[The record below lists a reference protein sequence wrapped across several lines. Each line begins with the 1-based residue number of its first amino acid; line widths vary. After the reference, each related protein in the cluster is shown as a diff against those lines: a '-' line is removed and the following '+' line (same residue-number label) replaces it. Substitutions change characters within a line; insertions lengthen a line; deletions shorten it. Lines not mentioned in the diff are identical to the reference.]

1 MAHGVRIHT
10 GPMESE
16 AGAHPHANV
25 PGQIQT
31 LRFLRTPRA
40 CSPLGAAY
48 VAMVAKGSLNK
59 TTLKM
64 RELAGQHAPAAV
76 RVLVE
81 LMQHANEGTQ
91 LNAACTILDRA
102 YGRPRICTER
112 NNNDDVLFANL
123 FENGQDEADEAGTK

>member
-1 MAHGVRIHT
+1 
-10 GPMESE
+10 
-16 AGAHPHANV
+16 
-25 PGQIQT
+25 
-31 LRFLRTPRA
+31 
-40 CSPLGAAY
+40 
-48 VAMVAKGSLNK
+48 MVAKGSLNK

-91 LNAACTILDRA
+91 LNAACTILDHA

-112 NNNDDVLFANL
+112 TITTTFCSRTCLKTAR
-123 FENGQDEADEAGTK
+123 TKRTRPGLNR